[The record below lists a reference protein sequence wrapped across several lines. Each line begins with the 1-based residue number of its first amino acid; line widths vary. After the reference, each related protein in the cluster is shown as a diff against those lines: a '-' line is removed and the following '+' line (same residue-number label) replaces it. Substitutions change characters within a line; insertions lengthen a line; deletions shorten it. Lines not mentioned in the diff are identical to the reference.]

1 MLKFTIGADI
11 SKDKINF
18 ALRFLNDYLL
28 EKEVENTTSALNK
41 FIKEV
46 QSLVKSIAKEKKSEY
61 TIEFIMEHTGIYGN
75 LLLECLAGQKVPMYV
90 VAGLEIKN
98 STGISRGK
106 NDKIDAKRIA
116 DYGVRF
122 ADKLK
127 PYTLC
132 DQTLSELKGLNTLRT
147 QMVRIKAQLTQANDD
162 NKKFQSKE
170 LQKKSANLK
179 KRVVNELDQAIEK
192 IEAQMLEIIKS
203 DESIYENYKIVQSV
217 PGVGKIV
224 AVAFICATNNFT
236 KFESAKALGSYCGV
250 VPFGKESGRY
260 KGKDKVSPIA
270 NKALKTLLHLGAVAI
285 IGGNNP
291 FAVYYKRKVT
301 EDKKNKML
309 ALNNVRNKMVK
320 TMFACIKNKT
330 KYKADYSFSF
340 AA

>member
-18 ALRFLNDYLL
+18 AIRFLNAFIL

-46 QSLVKSIAKEKKSEY
+46 LSLIKGLAKEKKDEY
-61 TIEFIMEHTGIYGN
+61 SLEFILEHTGIYGN
-75 LLLECLAGQKVPMYV
+75 LLIECLAGHKITTYV

-106 NDKIDAKRIA
+106 NDKIDARRIA

-132 DQTLSELKGLNTLRT
+132 DQKLTELKGLNTLRV
-147 QMVRIKAQLTQANDD
+147 QMVRVKTQLTQASAD
-162 NKKFQSKE
+162 NKKFQTKDIQRKSEKI
-170 LQKKSANLK
+170 KKP
-179 KRVVNELDQAIEK
+179 VVNELDEAIEK
-192 IEAQMLEIIKS
+192 IEALMLELIKS
-203 DESIYENYKIVQSV
+203 DGSIYDNYRIAQSV
-217 PGVGKIV
+217 PGVGKII

-236 KFESAKALGSYCGV
+236 KFQSAKALGSYCGV

-270 NKALKTLLHLGAVAI
+270 NKSLKTLLHLGAIASI
-285 IGGNNP
+285 SGKNA
-291 FAVYYKRKVT
+291 FADYYNRKVT
-301 EDKKNKML
+301 EKKKNKML
-309 ALNNVRNKMVK
+309 AINNVRNKIVK
-320 TMFACIKNKT
+320 TLFACIKNKT
-330 KYKADYSFSF
+330 KYAADYSFSF

>member
-46 QSLVKSIAKEKKSEY
+46 QSIVKSIVKEKKAKYSV
-61 TIEFIMEHTGIYGN
+61 EFIMEHTGIYGN
-75 LLLECLAGQKVPMYV
+75 LLIECLAGQKMTMFV

-106 NDKIDAKRIA
+106 NDKIDAQRIA

-132 DQTLSELKGLNTLRT
+132 DQTLTALKALNTKRAQL
-147 QMVRIKAQLTQANDD
+147 VRIKAQLTQANDD
-162 NKKFQSKE
+162 NKKFIGKE
-170 LQKKSANLK
+170 TQKTLEQINKP
-179 KRVVNELDQAIEK
+179 VVTELDKAIEK
-192 IEAQMLEIIKS
+192 IEAQMLELIKS
-203 DESIYENYKIVQSV
+203 DASIYENYKIAQSV
-217 PGVGKIV
+217 PGVGKVI

-236 KFESAKALGSYCGV
+236 KFASAKALGSYCGV

-270 NKALKTLLHLGAVAI
+270 NKALKTLLHLGAVASI
-285 IGGNNP
+285 SGKNP
-291 FAVYYKRKVT
+291 FAVYYQRKVAV
-301 EDKKNKML
+301 DKKNKML
-309 ALNNVRNKMVK
+309 ALNNVRNKIVK

-330 KYKADYSFSF
+330 KYTADYSFSF

>member
-61 TIEFIMEHTGIYGN
+61 AIEFIMEHTGIYGN
-75 LLLECLAGQKVPMYV
+75 LLIECLAGHKVTMYI

-98 STGISRGK
+98 SAGISRGK
-106 NDKIDAKRIA
+106 NDKVDARRIA
-116 DYGVRF
+116 DYAIRF

-127 PYTLC
+127 PYTIC
-132 DQTLSELKGLNTLRT
+132 DKTLSELKGLNTLRT

-170 LQKKSANLK
+170 LQKKSDKLK
-179 KRVVNELDQAIEK
+179 KPIVTELDQAIEK
-192 IEAQMLEIIKS
+192 IEAQMLELIKS
-203 DESIYENYKIVQSV
+203 DESIYENYKIAQSV
-217 PGVGKIV
+217 PGVGKVI

-236 KFESAKALGSYCGV
+236 KFASAKALGSYCGV

-270 NKALKTLLHLGAVAI
+270 NKALKTLLHLGAVAC

-309 ALNNVRNKMVK
+309 ALNNVRNKIVK

-330 KYKADYSFSF
+330 KYQADYTFSF

>member
-18 ALRFLNDYLL
+18 TLRFLNDYLL
-28 EKEVENTTSALNK
+28 EKEVENATSALNK

-46 QSLVKSIAKEKKSEY
+46 QSIVKSIVKEKKAEY
-61 TIEFIMEHTGIYGN
+61 SVEFIMEHTGIYGN
-75 LLLECLAGQKVPMYV
+75 LLIECLAGQKMTMFV

-162 NKKFQSKE
+162 IKKFQSKE
-170 LQKKSANLK
+170 LQKKSDKLK
-179 KRVVNELDQAIEK
+179 KPVVNELDQAIEI
-192 IEAQMLEIIKS
+192 IEAQMLELIKS
-203 DESIYENYKIVQSV
+203 DESIYENYKIAQSV

-270 NKALKTLLHLGAVAI
+270 NKALKTLLHLGAVAS

-291 FAVYYKRKVT
+291 FAVYYKKKVT

-309 ALNNVRNKMVK
+309 ALNNVRNKIVK

-330 KYKADYSFSF
+330 KYKADYSFPF

>member
-11 SKDKINF
+11 SKNKINF
-18 ALRFLNDYLL
+18 ALRFLNDYVL

-61 TIEFIMEHTGIYGN
+61 ILEFIMEHTGIYGN
-75 LLLECLAGQKVPMYV
+75 LLIECLAGHKLTMYV
-90 VAGLEIKN
+90 IAGLEIKN

-116 DYGVRF
+116 DYGIRF

-132 DQTLSELKGLNTLRT
+132 DQTLTELKGLNTLRT

-162 NKKFQSKE
+162 IKKFQSKE
-170 LQKKSANLK
+170 LQKKSDKLK
-179 KRVVNELDQAIEK
+179 KPVVNELDQAIEK
-192 IEAQMLEIIKS
+192 IEAQMLELIKS
-203 DESIYENYKIVQSV
+203 DESIYENYKIAQSV

-250 VPFGKESGRY
+250 VPFGKESGKY
-260 KGKDKVSPIA
+260 KGKNKVSPIA
-270 NKALKTLLHLGAVAI
+270 NKALKTLLHLGAVAS

-309 ALNNVRNKMVK
+309 ALNNVRNKIVK

-330 KYKADYSFSF
+330 KYQADYTFSF

>member
-236 KFESAKALGSYCGV
+236 KFGSAKALGSYCGV

-270 NKALKTLLHLGAVAI
+270 NKALKTLLHLGALAS

>member
-11 SKDKINF
+11 SKNKINF
-18 ALRFLNDYLL
+18 ALRFLNDYVL

-61 TIEFIMEHTGIYGN
+61 ILEFIMEHTGIYGN
-75 LLLECLAGQKVPMYV
+75 LLIECLAGHKLTMYV
-90 VAGLEIKN
+90 IAGLEIKN

-116 DYGVRF
+116 DYGIRF

-132 DQTLSELKGLNTLRT
+132 DQTLTELKGLNTLRT

-162 NKKFQSKE
+162 IKKFQSKE
-170 LQKKSANLK
+170 LQKKSDKLK
-179 KRVVNELDQAIEK
+179 KPVVNELDQAIEK
-192 IEAQMLEIIKS
+192 IEAQMLELIKS
-203 DESIYENYKIVQSV
+203 DESIYENYKIAQSV

-250 VPFGKESGRY
+250 VPFGKESGKY
-260 KGKDKVSPIA
+260 KGKIRYLP
-270 NKALKTLLHLGAVAI
+270 LLTRH
-285 IGGNNP
+285 
-291 FAVYYKRKVT
+291 
-301 EDKKNKML
+301 
-309 ALNNVRNKMVK
+309 
-320 TMFACIKNKT
+320 
-330 KYKADYSFSF
+330 
-340 AA
+340 

>member
-1 MLKFTIGADI
+1 
-11 SKDKINF
+11 
-18 ALRFLNDYLL
+18 
-28 EKEVENTTSALNK
+28 TSALNK

-61 TIEFIMEHTGIYGN
+61 ILEFIMEHTGIYGN
-75 LLLECLAGQKVPMYV
+75 LLIECLAGHKLTMYV
-90 VAGLEIKN
+90 IAGLEIKN

-162 NKKFQSKE
+162 IKKFQSKE
-170 LQKKSANLK
+170 LQKKSDKLK
-179 KRVVNELDQAIEK
+179 KPVVNELDQAIEK
-192 IEAQMLEIIKS
+192 IEAQMLELIKS
-203 DESIYENYKIVQSV
+203 DESIYENYKIAQSV

-250 VPFGKESGRY
+250 VPFGKESGKY
-260 KGKDKVSPIA
+260 KGKNKVSPIA
-270 NKALKTLLHLGAVAI
+270 NKALKTLLHLGAVAS
-285 IGGNNP
+285 IGGNSP
-291 FAVYYKRKVT
+291 FAVYYKRKVM

-309 ALNNVRNKMVK
+309 ALNNVRNKIVK

-330 KYKADYSFSF
+330 KYQADYTFSF

>member
-11 SKDKINF
+11 SKNKINF
-18 ALRFLNDYLL
+18 ALRFLNDYVL

-61 TIEFIMEHTGIYGN
+61 ILEFIMEHTGIYGN
-75 LLLECLAGQKVPMYV
+75 LLIECLAGHKLTMYV
-90 VAGLEIKN
+90 IAGLEIKN

-116 DYGVRF
+116 DYGIRF

-132 DQTLSELKGLNTLRT
+132 DQTLTELKGLNTLRT
-147 QMVRIKAQLTQANDD
+147 QMVRIKTQLTQANDD
-162 NKKFQSKE
+162 IKKFQSKE
-170 LQKKSANLK
+170 LQKKSDKLK
-179 KRVVNELDQAIEK
+179 KPVVNELDQAIEK
-192 IEAQMLEIIKS
+192 IEAQMLELIKS
-203 DESIYENYKIVQSV
+203 DESIYENYKIAQSV

-250 VPFGKESGRY
+250 VPFGKESGKY
-260 KGKDKVSPIA
+260 KGKNKVSPIA
-270 NKALKTLLHLGAVAI
+270 NKALKTLLHLGAVAS
-285 IGGNNP
+285 IGGNSP
-291 FAVYYKRKVT
+291 FAVYYKRKVM

-309 ALNNVRNKMVK
+309 ALNNVRNKIVK

-330 KYKADYSFSF
+330 KYQADYTFSF

>member
-11 SKDKINF
+11 SKNKINF
-18 ALRFLNDYLL
+18 ALRFLNDYVL

-61 TIEFIMEHTGIYGN
+61 ILEFIMEHTGIYGN
-75 LLLECLAGQKVPMYV
+75 LLIECLAGHKVTTYV

-122 ADKLK
+122 ADKMK
-127 PYTLC
+127 PYTFC
-132 DQTLSELKGLNTLRT
+132 DQTLTELKGLNTLRS
-147 QMVRIKAQLTQANDD
+147 QLVRIKAQLTQAKDD
-162 NKKFQSKE
+162 NKKFQSKS
-170 LQKKSANLK
+170 LQKKLENINK
-179 KRVVNELDQAIEK
+179 PIVNELDKSIEK
-192 IEAQMLEIIKS
+192 IEFQMLELIKS
-203 DESIYENYKIVQSV
+203 DESIYDNYKIAQSV

-236 KFESAKALGSYCGV
+236 KFQSAKALGSYCGV

-270 NKALKTLLHLGAVAI
+270 NKALKTLLHLGAVAS
-285 IGGNNP
+285 IGGKNA
-291 FAVYYKRKVT
+291 FAAYYQRKVMD
-301 EDKKNKML
+301 DKKNKML
-309 ALNNVRNKMVK
+309 ALNNVRNKIVK
-320 TMFACIKNKT
+320 TLFACIKNKT
-330 KYKADYSFSF
+330 KYTADYVFSF

>member
-18 ALRFLNDYLL
+18 ALRYLNDFPL
-28 EKEVENTTSALNK
+28 EREVENTTSALNK

-46 QSLVKSIAKEKKSEY
+46 LSFVKKFAKENKSIHS
-61 TIEFIMEHTGIYGN
+61 IDFIMEHTGIYGN
-75 LLLECLAGQKVPMYV
+75 LLIECLAGHKLNMYV
-90 VAGLEIKN
+90 VSGLEIKN

-116 DYGVRF
+116 DYGLRF

-132 DQTLSELKGLNTLRT
+132 EKMLVEIKGLNTKRAQL
-147 QMVRIKAQLTQANDD
+147 VRIKSQMIQANDD
-162 NKKFQSKE
+162 NKKFQSKD
-170 LQKKSANLK
+170 LLK
-179 KRVVNELDQAIEK
+179 KLNKIDDPIVKALDDAIEK
-192 IEAQMLEIIKS
+192 IEAEMLELIKS
-203 DESIYENYKIVQSV
+203 NTAFYDNYKIAQSV
-217 PGVGKIV
+217 PGVGKII
-224 AVAFICATNNFT
+224 AIAFICATNNFN

-270 NKALKTLLHLGAVAI
+270 NKTLKTLLHLGALAS
-285 IGGNNP
+285 IGGKNA
-291 FAVYYKRKVT
+291 FAAYYLRKVN

-309 ALNNVRNKMVK
+309 AINNVRNKIVK
-320 TMFACIKNKT
+320 TLFACIKNKT
-330 KYKADYSFSF
+330 KYTADYSFKF

>member
-203 DESIYENYKIVQSV
+203 DESIYENYKIAQSV

-270 NKALKTLLHLGAVAI
+270 NKALKTLLHLGALAS

-291 FAVYYKRKVT
+291 FAVY
-301 EDKKNKML
+301 
-309 ALNNVRNKMVK
+309 
-320 TMFACIKNKT
+320 
-330 KYKADYSFSF
+330 
-340 AA
+340 

>member
-18 ALRFLNDYLL
+18 AFRFLNDYLL

-41 FIKEV
+41 FIKEA
-46 QSLVKSIAKEKKSEY
+46 QSLVKRITKEKKSEY
-61 TIEFIMEHTGIYGN
+61 TIEYIMEHTGIYGN
-75 LLLECLAGQKVPMYV
+75 LLIECLTGHKLTMYI

-106 NDKIDAKRIA
+106 NDKIDARRIA

-127 PYTLC
+127 PYSLC
-132 DQTLSELKGLNTLRT
+132 DQTLSELKGLNTLRA
-147 QMVRIKAQLTQANDD
+147 QMVRIKAQLTQAKDD

-170 LQKKSANLK
+170 LQKKSEKIK
-179 KRVVNELDQAIEK
+179 KPVVNELDQAIEK
-192 IEAQMLEIIKS
+192 IEAQILELIKS
-203 DESIYENYKIVQSV
+203 DESIYENYKIAQSV

-236 KFESAKALGSYCGV
+236 KFQSAKAIGSYCGV
-250 VPFGKESGRY
+250 VPFGKESGKY

-270 NKALKTLLHLGAVAI
+270 NKALKTLLHLGAVASI
-285 IGGNNP
+285 SGRNA
-291 FAVYYKRKVT
+291 FAVYYQRKVA

-309 ALNNVRNKMVK
+309 ALNNVRNKIVK

-330 KYKADYSFSF
+330 KYTADYSFSF

>member
-1 MLKFTIGADI
+1 MLKFIMGADI

-18 ALRFLNDYLL
+18 ALRFIDDYLL

-46 QSLVKSIAKEKKSEY
+46 QSLAKSTAKEKKAEFSL
-61 TIEFIMEHTGIYGN
+61 EFIMEHTGIYGN
-75 LLLECLAGQKVPMYV
+75 LLIECLAGHKVTTYV

-132 DQTLSELKGLNTLRT
+132 DQTLTELKALNTKRSQL
-147 QMVRIKAQLTQANDD
+147 VRIKAQLTQAKDD
-162 NKKFQSKE
+162 NKKFQAKE
-170 LQKKSANLK
+170 LQKKLEQINKPVAA
-179 KRVVNELDQAIEK
+179 ELDKAIEK
-192 IEAQMLEIIKS
+192 IEAQMLELIKS
-203 DESIYENYKIVQSV
+203 DESIYDNYKIAQSV

-270 NKALKTLLHLGAVAI
+270 NKALKTLLHLGAVAS

-309 ALNNVRNKMVK
+309 ALNNVRNKIVK
-320 TMFACIKNKT
+320 TMFSCIKNKT
-330 KYKADYSFSF
+330 KYKVDYTYSF

>member
-18 ALRFLNDYLL
+18 ALRYLNDFLL

-46 QSLVKSIAKEKKSEY
+46 LSFVKKFAKEKKSMHSVD
-61 TIEFIMEHTGIYGN
+61 FIMEHTGIYGN
-75 LLLECLAGQKVPMYV
+75 LLIECLAGHKLTTYV
-90 VAGLEIKN
+90 VSGLEIKN

-116 DYGVRF
+116 DYGLRF

-127 PYTLC
+127 PYTMC
-132 DQTLSELKGLNTLRT
+132 DKTLVEIKGLNTKRAQL
-147 QMVRIKAQLTQANDD
+147 VRIKSQLTQANDD
-162 NKKFQSKE
+162 NKKFQGRD
-170 LQKKSANLK
+170 LLK
-179 KRVVNELDQAIEK
+179 KLNKIDDPIVKALNDAIEK
-192 IEAQMLEIIKS
+192 IEAEMLELVKS
-203 DESIYENYKIVQSV
+203 NAAFYDNYKIAQTV
-217 PGVGKIV
+217 PGVGKVI
-224 AVAFICATNNFT
+224 AIAFICATNNFK

-270 NKALKTLLHLGAVAI
+270 NKTLKTLLHLGALASI
-285 IGGNNP
+285 SGKNA
-291 FAVYYKRKVT
+291 FAAYYQRKVT
-301 EDKKNKML
+301 DDKKNKML
-309 ALNNVRNKMVK
+309 AINNVRNKIVK
-320 TMFACIKNKT
+320 TLFACVTNKT
-330 KYKADYSFSF
+330 KYTEDYSFTF

>member
-18 ALRFLNDYLL
+18 ALRFLNDYLI
-28 EKEVENTTSALNK
+28 EKEVENTTTALNK

-46 QSLVKSIAKEKKSEY
+46 HSLSKKMAMKKSSEY
-61 TIEFIMEHTGIYGN
+61 SIEYIMEHTGIYGN
-75 LLLECLAGQKVPMYV
+75 LLIECLAGHKLTMYII
-90 VAGLEIKN
+90 AGLEIKN

-127 PYTLC
+127 PYTIC
-132 DQTLSELKGLNTLRT
+132 DKTLSELKVLNTLRS
-147 QMVRIKAQLTQANDD
+147 QMVRIKAQLTQAKDD
-162 NKKFQSKE
+162 SKKFLGKEIQTRSENIKKPVIDKVNQS
-170 LQKKSANLK
+170 
-179 KRVVNELDQAIEK
+179 IEK
-192 IEAQMLEIIKS
+192 IEDQMLELIKS
-203 DESIYENYKIVQSV
+203 DESIFENYKIAQSV

-224 AVAFICATNNFT
+224 AIAFICATNNFT

-260 KGKDKVSPIA
+260 KGRDKVSPIA
-270 NKALKTLLHLGAVAI
+270 NKALKTLLHLGAVAC
-285 IGGNNP
+285 IGGNNA
-291 FAVYYKRKVT
+291 FADYFNRKVT
-301 EDKKNKML
+301 ADKKNKML
-309 ALNNVRNKMVK
+309 ALNNVRNKIVK

-330 KYKADYSFSF
+330 KYMADYSYPF

>member
-46 QSLVKSIAKEKKSEY
+46 QSLVKSIAKEKKSEF
-61 TIEFIMEHTGIYGN
+61 TIEYIMEHTGIYGN
-75 LLLECLAGQKVPMYV
+75 LIIECLAGHKLTMYV
-90 VAGLEIKN
+90 IAGLEIKN

-106 NDKIDAKRIA
+106 NDKIDARRIA
-116 DYGVRF
+116 DYAVRF

-132 DQTLSELKGLNTLRT
+132 GQTITELKALNTKRSQL
-147 QMVRIKAQLTQANDD
+147 VRIKAQLTQAKDD
-162 NKKFQSKE
+162 NTKFLNKV
-170 LQKKSANLK
+170 LQKKLENINK
-179 KRVVNELDQAIEK
+179 PIVKELDDAIEK
-192 IEAQMLEIIKS
+192 IEAQMLELIKM
-203 DESIYENYKIVQSV
+203 DESIYDNYQIALSV
-217 PGVGKIV
+217 PGVGKII

-236 KFESAKALGSYCGV
+236 KFQSAKALGSYCGV
-250 VPFGKESGRY
+250 VPFGKESGKY
-260 KGKDKVSPIA
+260 KGRDKVSPIA
-270 NKALKTLLHLGAVAI
+270 NKALKTLLHLGALASI
-285 IGGNNP
+285 IGKNA
-291 FAVYYKRKVT
+291 FADYYNRKIR

-309 ALNNVRNKMVK
+309 AINNVRNKIVK
-320 TMFACIKNKT
+320 TMFACVKNKT
-330 KYKADYSFSF
+330 KYTADYSFTF

>member
-61 TIEFIMEHTGIYGN
+61 AIKFIMEHTGIYGN
-75 LLLECLAGQKVPMYV
+75 LLIECLAGHKVTMYI

-98 STGISRGK
+98 SAGISRGK
-106 NDKIDAKRIA
+106 NDKVDARRIA
-116 DYGVRF
+116 DYAIRF

-127 PYTLC
+127 PYTIC
-132 DQTLSELKGLNTLRT
+132 DKTLSELKGLNTLRT

-170 LQKKSANLK
+170 LQKKSDKLK
-179 KRVVNELDQAIEK
+179 KPIVTELDQAIEK
-192 IEAQMLEIIKS
+192 IEAQMLELIKS
-203 DESIYENYKIVQSV
+203 DESIYENYKIAQSV
-217 PGVGKIV
+217 PGVGKVI

-236 KFESAKALGSYCGV
+236 KFASAKA
-250 VPFGKESGRY
+250 
-260 KGKDKVSPIA
+260 KVSPIA
-270 NKALKTLLHLGAVAI
+270 NKALKTLLHLGAVAC

-309 ALNNVRNKMVK
+309 ALNNVRNKIVK

-330 KYKADYSFSF
+330 KYTADYTFSY